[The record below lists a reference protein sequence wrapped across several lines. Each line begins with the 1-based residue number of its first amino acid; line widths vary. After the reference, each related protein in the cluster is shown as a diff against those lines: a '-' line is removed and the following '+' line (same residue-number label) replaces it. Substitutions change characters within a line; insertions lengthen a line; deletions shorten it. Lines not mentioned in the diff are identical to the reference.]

1 MTLIYSLIEQNTAA
15 QKVLLSPDVLFC
27 ISNYIDR
34 QDDTFNCLFVN
45 TVWTMVLV
53 RQLWKSP
60 IWKTAESYQKFLRT
74 LRSRKPK
81 FLYGNMVQRIIFK
94 SHRCFESLPEF
105 SSVDLKLI
113 SRKCPNIK
121 HITISNQRQ
130 PFTVSNV
137 TAMLSSTPNLI
148 SFTVSNCDNE
158 WLHGALRPM
167 REGLCPKLQH
177 LEINDWNRNWGFDVL
192 KDVGEK
198 CRNITSLKLYQ
209 RVNKLEIAR
218 MIVKSFPNLQIFEC
232 KHINFAGLQGL
243 LTGALKLKSL
253 TSQFENDITDDAA
266 ETLSFAFAKLESLRI
281 RIIHDI
287 DYPKF
292 SSSMSNYQSFLRHLH
307 LATVHITD
315 ITVEKFAENCKFLES
330 IEIYM
335 CFHLTDNAII
345 ALANHRNIHLK
356 HLMIAYNAR
365 ITDEG
370 MKHIAINCKN
380 LKTFIAMSCT
390 KMTSSSFVNI
400 TRECKNLVEF
410 TVRNYPWQ
418 TLASIVHTL
427 STRNKGTLK
436 VFKAYDTGIRTN
448 DNSFNLKL
456 NAAALEKLA
465 IRCPQIKSMVL
476 RCRMQESDGSCL
488 IRTLKKFQNLEELM
502 ICPPVKFTKSD
513 IKQLEKHKRL
523 KDITIIH
530 GLTPEAES
538 FLKERKNENKG
549 GIYITVINNNN
560 NQ

>member
-1 MTLIYSLIEQNTAA
+1 MSLIYSLMDRKSAA

-34 QDDTFNCLFVN
+34 QDDIFNCLFVN
-45 TVWTMVLV
+45 TIWTMVLV

-60 IWKTAESYQKFLRT
+60 IWKTSESYQKFLRT
-74 LRSRKPK
+74 LRSRKSK
-81 FLYGNMVQRIIFK
+81 FSYGIMVQRIIFK
-94 SHRCFESLPEF
+94 NHRSYENNLEF
-105 SSVDLKLI
+105 STMDLKLI

-121 HITISNQRQ
+121 HITITNQGQ
-130 PFTVSNV
+130 PFTVVNV
-137 TAMLSSTPNLI
+137 AAMLGAAPNLI

-177 LEINDWNRNWGFDVL
+177 LEINDWDRNWGFDVL
-192 KDVGEK
+192 KDVGEQ
-198 CRNITSLKLYQ
+198 CRNIISLKLYQ
-209 RVNKLEIAR
+209 RVNRMDIGK
-218 MIVKSFPNLQIFEC
+218 MIVKSFPNLQTFEC

-243 LTGALKLKSL
+243 ITGANNLKSL
-253 TSQFENDITDDAA
+253 TSQFEDDITDEAA
-266 ETLSFAFAKLESLRI
+266 ESLAFAFAKLESLRI

-292 SSSMSNYQSFLRHLH
+292 SSSMAKYQSCLRHLH

-315 ITVEKFAENCKFLES
+315 ITVEKFAENCNYLES

-335 CFHLTDNAII
+335 CFHLTDYAII

-370 MKHIAINCKN
+370 MKHVAINCIN

-390 KMTSSSFVNI
+390 KMSNMSFVNI

-427 STRNKGTLK
+427 ATRNKGTLK

-448 DNSFNLKL
+448 DNSSNHKL

-465 IRCPQIKSMVL
+465 IRCPLIKSMVL
-476 RCRMQESDGSCL
+476 RCRMQESNGSYL
-488 IRTLKKFQNLEELM
+488 VRTLKRFQNLEELM
-502 ICPPVKFTKSD
+502 ICPPVKFNKSN

-523 KDITIIH
+523 KDITIIR
-530 GLTPEAES
+530 GLTPDAEL

-549 GIYITVINNNN
+549 GVYITVVN
-560 NQ
+560 